1 MSSSP
6 GPRLAAL
13 VDRAATE
20 ATGARLAGLVR
31 GGDAIA
37 LIGDLGAGKT
47 TLVTG
52 LVAALGGGRAAS
64 PTFSLVN
71 EYPGGRLVVW
81 HVDLYRIERAAELP
95 ELGLDDV
102 IGDPRGI
109 CVIEWADRFDV
120 MPPDHLRLELAH
132 ADDARTLT
140 ATGTGPRGRELA
152 AELLGSDPGP
162 EQGSGSGSGPES
174 TEESV

>member
-1 MSSSP
+1 VIP
-6 GPRLAAL
+6 LADATATTRIGERLAAAL
-13 VDRAATE
+13 Q
-20 ATGARLAGLVR
+20 

-47 TLVTG
+47 TLVAG
-52 LVAALGGGRAAS
+52 LVAALGGGIAQS

-81 HVDLYRIERAAELP
+81 HVDLYRIDRPAELP

-109 CVIEWADRFDV
+109 VVVEWADKFDV
-120 MPPDHLRLELAH
+120 MPADHLRLELVH
-132 ADDARTLT
+132 AGDARTLV
-140 ATGTGPRGRELA
+140 ATGSGPRGRALA
-152 AELLGSDPGP
+152 DAVLASA
-162 EQGSGSGSGPES
+162 
-174 TEESV
+174 

>member
-1 MSSSP
+1 VSP
-6 GPRLAAL
+6 PGLELADAAATAAVGSRLAA
-13 VDRAATE
+13 R
-20 ATGARLAGLVR
+20 VR

-47 TLVTG
+47 TLVAG
-52 LVAALGGGRAAS
+52 LVAALGGGAAAS

-109 CVIEWADRFDV
+109 CVIEWADRFSV

-132 ADDARTLT
+132 APGGGRSLA

-152 AELLGSDPGP
+152 AELLRSA
-162 EQGSGSGSGPES
+162 
-174 TEESV
+174 

>member
-1 MSSSP
+1 VK
-6 GPRLAAL
+6 LA
-13 VDRAATE
+13 DPAATRGVGE
-20 ATGARLAGLVR
+20 RLAGLVR

-37 LIGDLGAGKT
+37 LVGELGAGKT

-52 LVAALGGGRAAS
+52 LVAGLGGGAAAS

-109 CVIEWADRFDV
+109 CVVEWADRFPV
-120 MPPDHLRLELAH
+120 LPADHLRLALGH
-132 ADDARTLT
+132 AGAGRTL
-140 ATGTGPRGRELA
+140 AVAGTGPRGRELA
-152 AELLGSDPGP
+152 RALLG
-162 EQGSGSGSGPES
+162 
-174 TEESV
+174 